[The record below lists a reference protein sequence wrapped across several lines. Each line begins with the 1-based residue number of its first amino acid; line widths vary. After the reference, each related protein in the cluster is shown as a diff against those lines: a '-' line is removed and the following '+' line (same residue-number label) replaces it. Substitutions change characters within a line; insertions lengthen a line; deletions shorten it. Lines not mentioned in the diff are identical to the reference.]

1 MSYLKSAYLY
11 FLAIQINLIKKI
23 KKIYYTTQYYNNS
36 LKSKT
41 PQQIY
46 FHPNPVLLSPLT
58 THKNF
63 SFKIS
68 SIDTNMF
75 WKEFSSIK
83 DAENLHS
90 FFWLNLIDR
99 KNDGKI
105 LQRIINIWMFKH
117 SKYKKNIWESSVLSK
132 RIIKV
137 SSAYD
142 INKVDSEWVLF

>member
-83 DAENLHS
+83 DAENLNS

-99 KNDGKI
+99 KNDGECYSKYLIFGYIKI
-105 LQRIINIWMFKH
+105 LNIKTNHMGQ
-117 SKYKKNIWESSVLSK
+117 ILS
-132 RIIKV
+132 
-137 SSAYD
+137 D
-142 INKVDSEWVLF
+142 